1 MAAGRL
7 AQMLARPRPTSP
19 AGAVG
24 RPNRRDPFFAGLSG
38 SSRCPNRLLPKF
50 RQRKGR
56 TVFEWIQITVI
67 RAVTGALLPLYD
79 FLTDATARYYWF
91 YCLTGL
97 LLAAYAYRRHNEAVD
112 FTTTLLDKRVWLSQ
126 SAMNDY
132 LIVVI
137 TPVLRA
143 TVLSALVLHW
153 NTVSTAVAGALH
165 SLGVSGDAT
174 DGTAVALGGALTLM
188 LFVVDDFL
196 RWYAHYTFH
205 RIPELWEFHKVH
217 HSAEVLN
224 FATSERHHPVEVV
237 LTGALLAM
245 GLGVVNGIFI
255 ALFGDQLTA
264 TTVAGANIFLVA
276 FNVFGG
282 VLRHSPFWVSFG
294 PRVEKWLISPAMHH
308 IHHSNKV
315 EHFDKNL
322 GGALAVWDRMAGTL
336 HIPRGREIEGFG
348 IGDETSDFRS
358 LGVIFG
364 RPFVAAARQFRARFS
379 PAHNAG
385 KPSSHAPQSVGA

>member
-1 MAAGRL
+1 M
-7 AQMLARPRPTSP
+7 
-19 AGAVG
+19 
-24 RPNRRDPFFAGLSG
+24 
-38 SSRCPNRLLPKF
+38 
-50 RQRKGR
+50 
-56 TVFEWIQITVI
+56 FEWIQITVI
-67 RAVTGALLPLYD
+67 RAISGAMLPFYD

-112 FTTTLLDKRVWLSQ
+112 FTTALLDKRVWLSQ

-132 LIVVI
+132 AIVVI
-137 TPVLRA
+137 IPVLRA
-143 TVLSALVLHW
+143 TVLSALVLNW
-153 NTVSTAVAGALH
+153 NTVSTAVTGALH
-165 SLGVSGDAT
+165 GVGVSGVAT
-174 DGTAVALGGALTLM
+174 DGNAVALGIALTVV

-237 LTGALLAM
+237 LTSALLAM

-255 ALFGDQLTA
+255 AFFGDQLTA

-294 PRVEKWLISPAMHH
+294 PRVEKWFISPAMHH

-322 GGALAVWDRMAGTL
+322 GGALAIWDRMAGTL
-336 HIPRGREIEGFG
+336 HIPRGRDIEGFG
-348 IGDETSDFRS
+348 IGDETQDFRS
-358 LGVIFG
+358 LEVIFC
-364 RPFVAAARQFRARFS
+364 RPFVAAGRLLKSRFGATDDTGKTSS
-379 PAHNAG
+379 P
-385 KPSSHAPQSVGA
+385 SPQSIRA

>member
-1 MAAGRL
+1 M
-7 AQMLARPRPTSP
+7 
-19 AGAVG
+19 
-24 RPNRRDPFFAGLSG
+24 
-38 SSRCPNRLLPKF
+38 
-50 RQRKGR
+50 
-56 TVFEWIQITVI
+56 FEWIQITVI
-67 RAVTGALLPLYD
+67 RAVSGAMLPFYD

-132 LIVVI
+132 AIVVI
-137 TPVLRA
+137 IPVLRA
-143 TVLSALVLHW
+143 TVLSALVLNW
-153 NTVSTAVAGALH
+153 NTVSTAVTGALH
-165 SLGVSGDAT
+165 GVGVSGVAT
-174 DGTAVALGGALTLM
+174 DGSAVALGVALTVV

-237 LTGALLAM
+237 LTSALLAM

-255 ALFGDQLTA
+255 AFFGDQLTA

-322 GGALAVWDRMAGTL
+322 GGALAIWDRMAGTL
-336 HIPRGREIEGFG
+336 HIPRGRDIEGFG
-348 IGDETSDFRS
+348 IGDETQDFRS
-358 LGVIFG
+358 LEVIFC
-364 RPFVAAARQFRARFS
+364 RPFVAAGRLFKSRFGASDDTGKASS
-379 PAHNAG
+379 P
-385 KPSSHAPQSVGA
+385 SPQSIRA